1 MRFLEFEGEWVECKL
16 LDIAQ
21 KITIKNKD
29 RRVENVISNSAQRG
43 LIPQLDFFDKEIA
56 NNDNTSGYYIIENGD
71 YVYNPR
77 KSVTAPYGPVN
88 IYKGDHL
95 GIVSPLYLCFKVKN
109 INKDFLFH
117 FFKSSSWHK
126 FIYLNGD
133 NGARHD
139 RVSIKDETFFK
150 LPVCYPKT
158 EEQNKIVEFLSL
170 IDQRIETQNKI
181 IEQLESLIRGLNNH
195 LHEQYANDIE
205 ISLAELG
212 EFYNGLSGK
221 SGDDFG
227 SGKPYITYVNVYQN
241 NIIDESMIGYVKIS
255 NEEKQNTINYGD
267 VLFTIS
273 SETPKEVGISSI
285 YLGRSQ
291 GLYLNSFCFGYRLN
305 DFTILSPQYMA
316 YCFSSYQFRK
326 LVYPLAQ
333 GSTRFNLHMSHF
345 ANQKFKIPTVQN
357 QLKIQKLL
365 DSTSE
370 KLQVEKLIHVSLKEQ
385 KSFFLKKLFI

>member
-1 MRFLEFEGEWVECKL
+1 M
-16 LDIAQ
+16 Q
-21 KITIKNKD
+21 
-29 RRVENVISNSAQRG
+29 
-43 LIPQLDFFDKEIA
+43 
-56 NNDNTSGYYIIENGD
+56 
-71 YVYNPR
+71 
-77 KSVTAPYGPVN
+77 
-88 IYKGDHL
+88 
-95 GIVSPLYLCFKVKN
+95 
-109 INKDFLFH
+109 
-117 FFKSSSWHK
+117 
-126 FIYLNGD
+126 
-133 NGARHD
+133 
-139 RVSIKDETFFK
+139 
-150 LPVCYPKT
+150 
-158 EEQNKIVEFLSL
+158 
-170 IDQRIETQNKI
+170 
-181 IEQLESLIRGLNNH
+181 SLIRGLNNH